1 MYRELKNDH
10 KIQGILMLKKMLIS
24 VLLLWTG
31 LCLTAIAKDNV
42 AVTVKYKGEVRITP
56 ESSFKTA
63 AVKKGQVFQHG
74 DKVETGPASFC
85 SIKFLD
91 DKSLLRIKEK
101 SVCIIEGKKENNA
114 IEKNIFVEVGTFFLS
129 LFQQKENLKVT
140 TPTSV
145 ASVKGTKFWCIQIA
159 GQTMYICTE
168 GSIEV
173 GNNAGKV
180 LVRKGQT
187 CIVVSRSRLPEVRLT
202 KPSDIPSDSE
212 GGGDLRNLDFEFT
225 DGSGQTKTL
234 RLKLQTQE

>member
-1 MYRELKNDH
+1 MFK
-10 KIQGILMLKKMLIS
+10 KILIS
-24 VLLLWTG
+24 TTLLLAGWYF
-31 LCLTAIAKDNV
+31 IALANENV
-42 AVTVKYKGEVRITP
+42 AVTVKHKGSVRVTP
-56 ESSFKTA
+56 ESSFKSA
-63 AVKKGQVFQHG
+63 SAKKGQILQDG

-101 SVCIIEGKKENNA
+101 SVCVIEGKKENNA

-129 LFQQKENLKVT
+129 LFQQKEKLKVT

-145 ASVKGTKFWCIQIA
+145 ASVKGTKFWCVQIA
-159 GQTMYICTE
+159 GQTMYICTD

-202 KPSDIPSDSE
+202 KASDLPADSDGTGS
-212 GGGDLRNLDFEFT
+212 LRNLDFEFT

-234 RLKLQTQE
+234 RLQLETQE